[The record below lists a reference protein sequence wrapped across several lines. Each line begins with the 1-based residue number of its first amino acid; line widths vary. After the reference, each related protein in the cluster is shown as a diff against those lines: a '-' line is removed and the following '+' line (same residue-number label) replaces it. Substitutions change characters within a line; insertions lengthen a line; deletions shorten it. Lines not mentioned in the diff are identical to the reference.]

1 MLFLNTELRCCN
13 NFALSLVDKVTAG
26 EKRFISVP
34 PNAVASFA
42 ALDDK
47 TQFPVRLILRLIS
60 DIARVPQKIFQWY
73 RSFNI
78 LCAIATCLTGCLSLN
93 LNESAVLLS
102 KKLAK
107 EPSLFTAGSSLQYCH
122 KLMQL
127 VNS

>member
-26 EKRFISVP
+26 EKRFISVL

-60 DIARVPQKIFQWY
+60 DIARVPQKILKY
-73 RSFNI
+73 FNGI
-78 LCAIATCLTGCLSLN
+78 VLSTFF
-93 LNESAVLLS
+93 VLL
-102 KKLAK
+102 LPAW
-107 EPSLFTAGSSLQYCH
+107 
-122 KLMQL
+122 L
-127 VNS
+127 VVYL